1 MESGKE
7 AKREIATPG
16 EAIVK
21 GPDYLP
27 GDYTKR
33 DGESIVATRYGL
45 ADISGRLVKVI
56 PLSGVYIPRK
66 GNSVIGRVVDVTF
79 NGWIIDIDAPYSA
92 FLSGMD
98 AGRYVNKNNLTE
110 FLDFGDMILAE
121 VFSVKHRGVDLTMK
135 GKGLGKLE
143 NGLIIRINSNKVPR
157 VIGKEGSMINMI
169 KKETGCS
176 IIVGQNGLIWIRGS
190 SIEAELLAKETI
202 LFVVEK
208 SFIEGLTEKV
218 QEFLA
223 EKIKKE
229 EK

>member
-1 MESGKE
+1 MEPEKE
-7 AKREIATPG
+7 TKREIVTPG
-16 EAIVK
+16 EVVAK
-21 GPDYLP
+21 GSDYLP
-27 GDYTKR
+27 GDYTR
-33 DGESIVATRYGL
+33 REGESIVAARYGL

-56 PLSGVYIPRK
+56 PLSGVYVPRK

-79 NGWIIDIDAPYSA
+79 NGWIIDIDAPYSS

-110 FLDFGDMILAE
+110 FLDFGDMVLAE
-121 VFSVKHRGVDLTMK
+121 VFSVKHRSVDLTMK
-135 GKGLGKLE
+135 DKGLGKLE

-190 SIEAELLAKETI
+190 SIGAELLAKETI

-208 SFIEGLTEKV
+208 SFIEGLTDKV
-218 QEFLA
+218 QEFLGK
-223 EKIKKE
+223 KIKKE